1 MTLAR
6 CTVVFAAALL
16 VAGAGFAPLAGA
28 ATPEHPKATSKP
40 EKTDKHAKRK
50 ETKQVIKKDTKKDI
64 KKDIKK
70 DTKKDIKKEAKKEAK
85 KDTKKDTKDAKKT
98 GHAAAPRKGAI
109 HVALPAAPRRA
120 FAAAPAAA
128 APAARAEVPARPI
141 LPLAAASSAITSP
154 LDLTAVKQAIALV
167 HKGHGDEATNV
178 EKTIIDPVARKLVE
192 WVILRSDETTVDF
205 SRYAAFIAANPSWPS
220 IITLRYHAE
229 AALWEQQVDPQ
240 TVIGYLTAEPPLS
253 AKGNFAL
260 ARAWLVKGD
269 SGRAFAAVRT
279 AWRHSGISED
289 LEGQARA
296 KFSGLITP
304 ADDKARMDARL
315 YVGDDDG
322 AMRAA
327 QHLDAADVAI
337 ARARAAVN
345 RKAGDAKDLLASVPQ
360 QAQHDPGYI
369 FSLIQ
374 YLRHTNEIKDAAQ
387 WMLAAPRDP
396 DALINTDQW
405 WVERRLIARKLLDLG
420 DARTAYEIAD
430 GAAQPT
436 TENFRAEQQFT
447 AGWIALE
454 FLHQPGLA
462 LPHFARI
469 TEGVVNPITLARSYY
484 WQGRAAQMLGRE
496 QEARSYYET
505 ASRYPTAYY
514 GQLARSKLRLDD
526 LTPRELAAPPPSHRP
541 LELAR
546 TFEILYAIDQPDMVA
561 GMAADL
567 GDKSTDVAGLV
578 SLAEITAHHS
588 DARATLLIG
597 KTALGRGLPLAR
609 YAFPDFGVPN
619 YRQIGPQV
627 ERCVV
632 FSIVRQESAFNPR
645 VISSARALGLMQVTP
660 GAGRNTARKF
670 KVSFDEHRL
679 LNDTAYNS
687 QLGTAELGDDI
698 SGFRGSYILAFV
710 AYNAGPGRAR
720 QWIEQYG
727 DPRNP
732 KVDPIDWIER
742 IPISETR
749 NYVERVLENMQVYR
763 ARLDNSSKLLIEADL
778 HRGS

>member
-6 CTVVFAAALL
+6 QIIAVGTALALTGGL
-16 VAGAGFAPLAGA
+16 VMASAQA
-28 ATPEHPKATSKP
+28 ATTEQAKAGSKAG
-40 EKTDKHAKRK
+40 KVADKHVKRK
-50 ETKQVIKKDTKKDI
+50 EAKKEPKKELP
-64 KKDIKK
+64 KE
-70 DTKKDIKKEAKKEAK
+70 KEAKKELRREGPKEKEAK
-85 KDTKKDTKDAKKT
+85 KDT
-98 GHAAAPRKGAI
+98 RKLPHGASARRGPV
-109 HVALPAAPRRA
+109 HTTLPPAPRRMSR
-120 FAAAPAAA
+120 APA
-128 APAARAEVPARPI
+128 PATALAVGSVPAPPRPVV
-141 LPLAAASSAITSP
+141 PLVAANSGMTTP
-154 LDLTAVKQAIALV
+154 LDLTAVKEAIQLV
-167 HKGHGDEATNV
+167 RKGNGGEASNV
-178 EKTIIDPVARKLVE
+178 EKTITDPVARKLVE
-192 WVILRSDETTVDF
+192 WIILRSDDTTVDF

-220 IITLRYHAE
+220 ISLLRWHAE

-240 TVIGYLTAEPPLS
+240 TTIGYLTAEPPLT
-253 AKGNFAL
+253 AKGYFAL

-279 AWRHSGISED
+279 AWRSSSFSEE

-296 KFSGLITP
+296 RFAGLITP

-315 YVGDDDG
+315 YVGDDEA

-327 QHLDAADVAI
+327 QHLGADNMAI
-337 ARARAAVN
+337 AKARIAVN
-345 RKAGDAKDLLASVPQ
+345 RNAGDAKDLLASVPTE
-360 QAQHDPGYI
+360 AQHDPGYI

-374 YLRHTNEIKDAAQ
+374 YLRRTNNIKDAAQ
-387 WMLAAPRDP
+387 WMLAAPRDQNE
-396 DALINTDQW
+396 LINTDQW
-405 WVERRLIARKLLDLG
+405 WIERRLIARKLLDLG

-430 GAAQPT
+430 AAATPT
-436 TENFRAEQQFT
+436 TENHRAEQQFT

-454 FLHQPGLA
+454 FLHQPAIA

-469 TEGVVNPITLARSYY
+469 AAGVSNPITLARSFY

-505 ASRYPTAYY
+505 AARYPTAYY
-514 GQLARSKLRLDD
+514 GQLARSKLGLND
-526 LTPRELAAPPPSHRP
+526 LTLRELAAPPPAHRP

-546 TFEILYAIDQPDMVA
+546 AFEILYAIDQSDIVA

-567 GDKSTDVAGLV
+567 GDKSNDAAGLA
-578 SLAEITAHHS
+578 SLAEITAQHS

-597 KTALGRGLPLAR
+597 KSALGRGLPFAR

-670 KVSFDEHRL
+670 KVAFDERRL
-679 LNDTAYNS
+679 LGDTAYNA

-698 SGFRGSYILAFV
+698 SNFRGSYILAFV

-763 ARLDNSSKLLIEADL
+763 ARLDNTSKLLIEADL

>member
-6 CTVVFAAALL
+6 YTVVFAAALL
-16 VAGAGFAPLAGA
+16 MGAGGLASFAGA
-28 ATPEHPKATSKP
+28 ATTEQAQAAKKT
-40 EKTDKHAKRK
+40 EKTRKLVKPK
-50 ETKQVIKKDTKKDI
+50 ET
-64 KKDIKK
+64 
-70 DTKKDIKKEAKKEAK
+70 KKEAKKEIKKDVRKDAREEVGKAAK
-85 KDTKKDTKDAKKT
+85 KETKKEAKKA
-98 GHAAAPRKGAI
+98 GHGAPTRRAVRGT
-109 HVALPAAPRRA
+109 LPTAPRRA
-120 FAAAPAAA
+120 SGLPPVAAIPT
-128 APAARAEVPARPI
+128 AARVEVPSRSVT
-141 LPLAAASSAITSP
+141 PLAPASSAMTPP
-154 LDLTAVKQAIALV
+154 LDLTAVKEAIALV
-167 HKGHGDEATNV
+167 HKGRGEEATTV

-192 WVILRSDETTVDF
+192 WIILRSDDTTVDF
-205 SRYAAFIAANPSWPS
+205 SRYAAFIAENPSWPS
-220 IITLRYHAE
+220 ITTLRYHAE
-229 AALWEQQVDPQ
+229 MALWEQQVDPQ
-240 TVIGYLTAEPPLS
+240 TVIGYFAAEPPLS
-253 AKGNFAL
+253 AKGYFAL

-279 AWRHSGISED
+279 AWRHTGFSEE

-296 KFSGLITP
+296 RFSGLITP

-315 YVGDDDG
+315 YVGDNDA

-327 QHLDAADVAI
+327 QHLDAAAMAI

-345 RKAGDAKDLLASVPQ
+345 TNAGDAKDLLASVPPG
-360 QAQHDPGYI
+360 AQHDPGYI

-374 YLRHTNEIKDAAQ
+374 YLRRENEIKEAAQ
-387 WMLAAPRDP
+387 WMLSAPRDP
-396 DALINTDQW
+396 NALVNTDQW
-405 WVERRLIARKLLDLG
+405 WIERRLIARKLLDLG
-420 DARTAYEIAD
+420 DARMAYEIAD
-430 GAAQPT
+430 GAAPPSA
-436 TENFRAEQQFT
+436 ENPRAEQQFT

-454 FLHQPGLA
+454 FLHQPALA

-469 TEGVVNPITLARSYY
+469 ADGVVNPITLARSYY

-496 QEARSYYET
+496 QEARSFYET
-505 ASRYPTAYY
+505 AARYPTAYY
-514 GQLARSKLRLDD
+514 GQIARSKLQFDD
-526 LTPRELAAPPPSHRP
+526 LTLRELAPPPPARRP

-546 TFEILYAIDQPDMVA
+546 AFEILYAVDQSDIVA
-561 GMAADL
+561 SMAADL
-567 GDKSTDVAGLV
+567 GDKSTDVAGLA

-597 KTALGRGLPLAR
+597 KSALGRGLPFAR

-645 VISSARALGLMQVTP
+645 VASSARALGLMQVTP
-660 GAGRNTARKF
+660 SAGRNTARKF
-670 KVSFDEHRL
+670 KVPFDEHRL
-679 LNDTAYNS
+679 LGDTAYNS

-698 SGFRGSYILAFV
+698 SSFRGSYILAFV
-710 AYNAGPGRAR
+710 AYNAGPGRAK

>member
-28 ATPEHPKATSKP
+28 ATPEHPKAASKP

-50 ETKQVIKKDTKKDI
+50 ETKQE
-64 KKDIKK
+64 IKK
-70 DTKKDIKKEAKKEAK
+70 DTKKDIKKEAKK
-85 KDTKKDTKDAKKT
+85 DTKKDARKT
-98 GHAAAPRKGAI
+98 GHAAAPRKGPI

-120 FAAAPAAA
+120 FGAAPAGAAPAATA
-128 APAARAEVPARPI
+128 TARAEVPARPI
-141 LPLAAASSAITSP
+141 LPLAAASSALTSP

-167 HKGHGDEATNV
+167 HKGRGDEATNV

-220 IITLRYHAE
+220 IVTLRYHAE

-269 SGRAFAAVRT
+269 SGRAFTAVRT
-279 AWRHSGISED
+279 AWRHSGFSED

-315 YVGDDDG
+315 YVGDDDA

-396 DALINTDQW
+396 DALVNTDQW

-469 TEGVVNPITLARSYY
+469 AEGVVNPITLARSYY

-505 ASRYPTAYY
+505 AARYPTAYY

-546 TFEILYAIDQPDMVA
+546 TFEILYAIDQSDMVA

-567 GDKSTDVAGLV
+567 GDKSTDVAGLA

-698 SGFRGSYILAFV
+698 SGFRGSYMLAFV